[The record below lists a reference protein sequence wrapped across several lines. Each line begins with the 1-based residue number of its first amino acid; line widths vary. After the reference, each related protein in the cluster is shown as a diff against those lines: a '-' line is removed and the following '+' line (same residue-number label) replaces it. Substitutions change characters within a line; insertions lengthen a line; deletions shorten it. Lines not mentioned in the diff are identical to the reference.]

1 MAELTIEQAKRIYRI
16 AVDATMSDDQGAD
29 WWDKVVTEMRQVC
42 AARSVK
48 EGLRLLI
55 GGTTTGHQLA
65 IRRSL
70 RPKESVRPRGPFERK
85 AACSEKFGIDLR

>member
-48 EGLRLLI
+48 EGAAVIDWWHHDWSSVGDSANAAAQR
-55 GGTTTGHQLA
+55 
-65 IRRSL
+65 IRQ
-70 RPKESVRPRGPFERK
+70 
-85 AACSEKFGIDLR
+85 AARAV